1 MSLNGQRVE
10 KMGIKEGG
18 RELTVCSRKE
28 PSSLGPGRLGL
39 RAKGDTVVIAGV
51 CNRLSSGCCWLTARG
66 GCCVLSG
73 LAVVAVDA
81 VDAVD
86 DDSRRERAVI
96 GSSRSKKKL

>member
-1 MSLNGQRVE
+1 
-10 KMGIKEGG
+10 MGIKEGG

-73 LAVVAVDA
+73 LAVVVVDA

>member
-1 MSLNGQRVE
+1 
-10 KMGIKEGG
+10 MGIKEGE

-73 LAVVAVDA
+73 LAVVVVDA

-96 GSSRSKKKL
+96 GSSRSKKKVVIEL

>member
-1 MSLNGQRVE
+1 
-10 KMGIKEGG
+10 MGIKEGK

-51 CNRLSSGCCWLTARG
+51 CNRFCSGCCWLSARG

-96 GSSRSKKKL
+96 GSSRSKKKVVIEL